1 MLRHFPYWVYY
12 YTKFCLV
19 IVCYFQFGDEF
30 CPLINTYFGL
40 IFINYVGN
48 WILKILE
55 QCNIWGSSA
64 FLLRGMILQ
73 VVFLHLLCFGTV
85 VIALGLSSY
94 WHFGKISLWKHLGLM
109 LFLWGLALINFCFFF
124 FSINIG
130 PFKMLP
136 KYTWVSFGKLCQILI
151 IPYSFSNLFT

>member
-1 MLRHFPYWVYY
+1 MWLCLQNHGVYGLRGIGVEFFLRFRVFMLRHFPYWVYY

-30 CPLINTYFGL
+30 CSLINTYFGL

-124 FSINIG
+124 FYKYWSI
-130 PFKMLP
+130 
-136 KYTWVSFGKLCQILI
+136 
-151 IPYSFSNLFT
+151 